1 MIQITVSLAN
11 KTPKLSDPPA
21 RLVGITRKSLER
33 RTRMIKNNPNNTI
46 VDDIR
51 KAQQAK
57 YNKEDNAI
65 LSAIEGLSLANYY
78 LTNTFNVEENN

>member
-1 MIQITVSLAN
+1 
-11 KTPKLSDPPA
+11 
-21 RLVGITRKSLER
+21 
-33 RTRMIKNNPNNTI
+33 MIKNNPNNKI

>member
-1 MIQITVSLAN
+1 MSLAN
-11 KTPKLSDPPA
+11 KTPKLSVPPA
-21 RLVGITRKSLER
+21 RLVGIRKSLER

-46 VDDIR
+46 IEDIR